1 LADIVISEFMDQE
14 AVARLS
20 ERWSTD
26 YDPTLVD
33 QRELLAARLKEA
45 RALIVRNRTRVD
57 RPLIEQAPRLRVVGR
72 LGVGLDNID
81 LAACKERGI
90 TVCPARGANE
100 STVAEYVITAALLL
114 LRGAFQAKDAVIAGA
129 WPREDAIGHEIA
141 GKRLGLIGFGANA
154 RETAK
159 RGLALGMHV
168 AAYDPFVPDDDLVW
182 GSVRPASLLDILRH
196 SDVVSLH
203 VPLTDATRRIIDRSA
218 IAAMP
223 PSAVLINAARGG
235 LLDEEALVEAL
246 TQGHLAGA
254 ALDTF
259 EQEPLD
265 AETGR
270 RFAGVPNL
278 LLTPHIAGVT
288 EESNRRVSL
297 VTADNV
303 ARVLDS
309 LPQSD

>member
-1 LADIVISEFMDQE
+1 MADIVISEFMDQD
-14 AVARLS
+14 AVARLA

-33 QRELLAARLKEA
+33 QRERLAARLKEA

-57 RPLIEQAPRLRVVGR
+57 RPLIEQAPRLRVIGR

-81 LAACKERGI
+81 LAACEERSI
-90 TVCPARGANE
+90 AVCPARGANE
-100 STVAEYVITAALLL
+100 ATVAEYVITAALLL

-129 WPREDAIGHEIA
+129 WPREDALGREIA

-182 GSVRPASLLDILRH
+182 GSVRPASLPDILRH

-203 VPLTDATRRIIDRSA
+203 VPLTDATRRIVDRAA
-218 IAAMP
+218 IAAMQP
-223 PSAVLINAARGG
+223 GAILINAARGG

-246 TQGHLAGA
+246 TQGRLAGA

-265 AETGR
+265 AEAGR

>member
-1 LADIVISEFMDQE
+1 MDQE
-14 AVARLS
+14 AVARLAA
-20 ERWSTD
+20 RWSTD

-33 QRELLAARLKEA
+33 SPELLATRMKDA
-45 RALIVRNRTRVD
+45 RALIVRNRTRVNQA
-57 RPLIEQAPRLRVVGR
+57 LIEKSPKLCVVGR

-81 LAACKERGI
+81 LAICAARDI
-90 TVCPARGANE
+90 AVCPARGANE
-100 STVAEYVITAALLL
+100 ATVAEYVITAALLL

-129 WPREDAIGHEIA
+129 WPRETSIGREIA

-159 RGLALGMHV
+159 RGLALGMTV

-182 GSVRPASLLDILRH
+182 GPVRPTSLPDILRH

-203 VPLTDATRRIIDRSA
+203 VPLTDATRRVIDRAA
-218 IAAMP
+218 IAAMQ

-235 LLDEEALVEAL
+235 LLDESALVEAL
-246 TQGHLAGA
+246 TQGRLAGA

-259 EQEPLD
+259 DQEPLD
-265 AETGR
+265 TEAGR
-270 RFAGVPNL
+270 RFSGVPNL

-288 EESNRRVSL
+288 EESNKRVSF

-303 ARVLDS
+303 ARILEAQ
-309 LPQSD
+309 PQPD